1 NATKE
6 VKLIIVSASDRIA
19 EELANLI
26 EILKSWNYEQLKK
39 CFQHIMN
46 AMILIAF

>member
-1 NATKE
+1 
-6 VKLIIVSASDRIA
+6 
-19 EELANLI
+19 
-26 EILKSWNYEQLKK
+26 SWNYGELKK

>member
-1 NATKE
+1 
-6 VKLIIVSASDRIA
+6 
-19 EELANLI
+19 
-26 EILKSWNYEQLKK
+26 SWNYEQLKK

>member
-1 NATKE
+1 
-6 VKLIIVSASDRIA
+6 
-19 EELANLI
+19 
-26 EILKSWNYEQLKK
+26 KSWNYGELKK

>member
-1 NATKE
+1 
-6 VKLIIVSASDRIA
+6 
-19 EELANLI
+19 
-26 EILKSWNYEQLKK
+26 LKSWNYGELKK

>member
-1 NATKE
+1 
-6 VKLIIVSASDRIA
+6 
-19 EELANLI
+19 
-26 EILKSWNYEQLKK
+26 WNYGELKK